1 MTSLFVTISRG
12 WRSLLR
18 FAAWAGLIVLVLASM
33 PSLFG
38 LLVHVLSW
46 FSGLF
51 HRSDDLWKECSW
63 CF

>member
-1 MTSLFVTISRG
+1 MTSLVTISRA
-12 WRSLLR
+12 WRRLLR

-38 LLVHVLSW
+38 LFVRVLSW

-51 HRSDDLWKECSW
+51 HRSDDLWKECPW